1 MVRKKIIEDIVK
13 YASTVK
19 ADTFAHEVLTDSI
32 NSRLENVAS
41 KVIIGAKLQVFKLKT
56 VKRGNIDI
64 KGLAQQAKQVELT
77 NEENPEAQNLLTR
90 QTEDN

>member
-1 MVRKKIIEDIVK
+1 MVRKKIQEDIVK

-32 NSRLENVAS
+32 NSRLETVAG
-41 KVIIGAKLQVFKLKT
+41 KVIIGSKLQVFKLKT

-64 KGLAQQAKQVELT
+64 KGLAQQAK
-77 NEENPEAQNLLTR
+77 
-90 QTEDN
+90 